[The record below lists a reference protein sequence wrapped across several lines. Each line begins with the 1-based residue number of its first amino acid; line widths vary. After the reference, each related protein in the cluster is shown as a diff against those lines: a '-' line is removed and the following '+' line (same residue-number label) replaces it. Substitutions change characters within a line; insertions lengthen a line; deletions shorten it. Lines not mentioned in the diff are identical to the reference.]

1 MEIHASSRYDL
12 KTVAALCRMFRV
24 KKTTPKVHLAMM
36 LVAYGFVA
44 AVCIALGVGRG
55 FDTFVAVLLTVCAV
69 GLCLE
74 VVIYFIFPRIQYR
87 NMAQLRD
94 AENRFVFRETDFCVT
109 TAGASQSAEARIS
122 YSALVRVV
130 ETKAY
135 LYLFQTKNQ
144 TYIVDRATLSDAD
157 MSELRRCMAH
167 ILEKRYSI
175 YRY

>member
-12 KTVAALCRMFRV
+12 KTVASLCRMFRV
-24 KKTTPKVHLAMM
+24 KKTTPVLHLVLM
-36 LVAYGFVA
+36 LIAYGFVA
-44 AVCIALGVGRG
+44 GVCIALGFGRG
-55 FDTFVAVLLTVCAV
+55 FDSFIAVLLTVCAV

-74 VVIYFIFPRIQYR
+74 LVIFFIFPRIQYR
-87 NMAQLRD
+87 NMADLRD
-94 AENRFVFRETDFCVT
+94 AENRFVFRETDFVVT
-109 TAGASQSAEARIS
+109 TDGASQKAEAHIS
-122 YSALVRVV
+122 YPALVRVV

-144 TYIVDRATLSDAD
+144 TFIVDRATLSDED

-167 ILEKRYSI
+167 VLGKRYSI

>member
-24 KKTTPKVHLAMM
+24 KKTTPKLHLAMM

-74 VVIYFIFPRIQYR
+74 IVIFFIFPRIQYR

-94 AENRFVFRETDFCVT
+94 AENRFIFRETDFTVT
-109 TAGASQSAEARIS
+109 TAGADQNAEAHLS

-135 LYLFQTKNQ
+135 LFLFQTKN
-144 TYIVDRATLSDAD
+144 TTFIVDRATLSAEE
-157 MSELRRCMAH
+157 MSELRRSMAH
-167 ILEKRYSI
+167 VLGKRYSI